1 MPAQQGSLIS
11 SLLMF
16 GLMFVVF
23 YFFLIRPQQT
33 QQKKRREML
42 SSLRKGNHVVTV
54 GGIYGQIVDV
64 KEDSLVLEIADKIRI
79 KTTRAAVG
87 AVLGKGESA
96 KDKEPELA
104 SQ

>member
-1 MPAQQGSLIS
+1 MPAQQGSLVS

-23 YFFLIRPQQT
+23 YFLLIRPQQT

-42 SSLRKGNHVVTV
+42 NSLRKGNHVITV
-54 GGIYGQIVDV
+54 GGIYAQIVDV
-64 KEDSLVLEIADKIRI
+64 KEDSLILEIADKVRI
-79 KTTRAAVG
+79 KTTRAAIG
-87 AVLGKGESA
+87 AVLGKGEAA

-104 SQ
+104 NQ

>member
-23 YFFLIRPQQT
+23 YFLLIRPQQT

-42 SSLRKGNHVVTV
+42 NSLRKGNHVITV
-54 GGIYGQIVDV
+54 GGIYAQIVDV
-64 KEDSLVLEIADKIRI
+64 KEDSLILEIADKVRI
-79 KTTRAAVG
+79 KTTRAAIG
-87 AVLGKGESA
+87 AVLGKGEAA

-104 SQ
+104 NQ